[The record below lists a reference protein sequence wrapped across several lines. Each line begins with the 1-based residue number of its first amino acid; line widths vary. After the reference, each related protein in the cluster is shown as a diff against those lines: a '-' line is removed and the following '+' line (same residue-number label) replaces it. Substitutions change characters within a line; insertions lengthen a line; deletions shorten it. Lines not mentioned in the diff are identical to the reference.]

1 MKLYH
6 GSQFIIEKPTYH
18 KGKAHNDY
26 GYGFYCTEY
35 PDLACEWSVD
45 ISHDGYINCYELDT
59 KGLTM
64 LDLNKYGT
72 LTWLS
77 ILLENRV
84 FDLNTPLSREA
95 AGYIKKEFG
104 IDYAGYD
111 LIKGYRADDCYFS
124 FAGDFINGSISLEQ
138 LSEAMHLGEL
148 GNQIVLKS
156 RKAFDKIKLIK
167 TEEVKKEIWLPKK
180 EARNSN
186 AKKAYHS
193 VDRKYIKGD
202 LYILKILDEEIKR
215 NDARLR

>member
-1 MKLYH
+1 MKIYH
-6 GSQFIIEKPTYH
+6 GSQFIIEKPGYR

-35 PDLACEWSVD
+35 PDLARERSVD

-59 KGLTM
+59 TELTM
-64 LDLNKYGT
+64 LDLNHYGT

-95 AGYIKKEFG
+95 ADYIKNEFY
-104 IDYAGYD
+104 IDYSGYD

-124 FAGDFINGSISLEQ
+124 FAYDFINGAISLEQ

-156 RKAFDKIKLIK
+156 RQSFERIKL
-167 TEEVKKEIWLPKK
+167 TGAEEVKKEIWLPKK
-180 EARNSN
+180 EARNIK

-193 VDRKYIKGD
+193 IDKKYIKGD
-202 LYILKILDEEIKR
+202 LYILRILDEEIKR